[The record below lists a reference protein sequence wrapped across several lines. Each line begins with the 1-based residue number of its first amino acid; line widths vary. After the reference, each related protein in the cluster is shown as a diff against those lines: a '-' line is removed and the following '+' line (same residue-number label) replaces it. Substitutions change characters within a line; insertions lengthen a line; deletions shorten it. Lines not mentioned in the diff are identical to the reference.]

1 MANAQLQPIY
11 DRLNGIEDYK
21 PYTAGVF
28 ADWSLEAGDI
38 VTTVRDGVEYSS
50 PVHVSSL
57 QWNGRQKM
65 DIESHGE
72 KTRGSVTKMSIRSYT
87 SSNGG
92 GNGYRG
98 YRNKNK
104 ENKEKFTI
112 LEKNDEEIIL
122 AAKDLKENTEAQ
134 FKVTAERI
142 SAEVTA
148 RTKQGKELGG
158 RIDVEAGRI
167 SAVVTKDGKIRAGMI
182 VDAINED
189 SSVTIKADRILLDGT
204 TTINDI
210 LRVSAAG
217 VTVSKPMLVGGSP
230 LTSVY
235 MGENRVVCGAYQIRM
250 RGGGTRNINIID
262 ASVNGNILTITHA
275 DGLTENFSKA
285 TSLKGAWSGSMYDG
299 KAYRVRA
306 IQEGSDDPVAIDTS
320 PAVSKISSMYSYW
333 EGSKLYLLVDI
344 QDASGDSVLRKGVDV
359 TGIYNDGKGSV
370 TPEQHTS
377 RGWFDCTVTGPVGN
391 RTITLTRSWTSRTLP
406 DVFEGS
412 SVNVFTD

>member
-112 LEKNDEEIIL
+112 LKKNDEEIIL

-134 FKVTAERI
+134 FRVTAGQI

-148 RTKQGKELGG
+148 REKQGKELGG

-167 SAVVTKDGKIRAGMI
+167 SAVVTVDGKIRAGMI
-182 VDAINED
+182 VDAINND
-189 SSVTIKADRILLDGT
+189 STVTIKADRILLDGT
-204 TTINDI
+204 TTINDVMK
-210 LRVSAAG
+210 VSSAG
-217 VTVSKPMLVGGSP
+217 VFITRPLLVGGSA

-235 MGENRVVCGAYQIRM
+235 IGENRVMAGSFQIRGSSG
-250 RGGGTRNINIID
+250 RGRTLNVVD
-262 ASVNGNILTITHA
+262 ASVNGNTLTITHA
-275 DGLTENFSKA
+275 DGSTENFSKA

-306 IQEGSDDPVAIDTS
+306 IQEGSDDPVATDVS

-344 QDASGDSVLRKGVDV
+344 QDAKGESVLRKGVDV
-359 TGIYNDGKGSV
+359 TGIYDDGQGSV
-370 TPEQHTS
+370 TPESHHTS
-377 RGWFDCTVTGPVGN
+377 YGMVCTKATPVGSGQSDY
-391 RTITLTRSWTSRTLP
+391 TFEMTARSGRFSYGDTPTFWI
-406 DVFEGS
+406 
-412 SVNVFTD
+412 

>member
-72 KTRGSVTKMSIRSYT
+72 KTRGSVTKMSIRSYN

-112 LEKNDEEIIL
+112 LEKNDEAIIL
-122 AAKDLKENTEAQ
+122 AANDLKENTEAQ
-134 FKVTAERI
+134 FKVTADKI
-142 SAEVTA
+142 SAEVKA
-148 RTKQGKELGG
+148 REKQGKELGG
-158 RIDVEAGRI
+158 RIGVEAGRI
-167 SAVVTKDGKIRAGMI
+167 SAVVTVDGKIRAGMI
-182 VDAINED
+182 VDAINND
-189 SSVTIKADRILLDGT
+189 STVTIKADRILLDGT
-204 TTINDI
+204 TTINDVMK
-210 LRVSAAG
+210 VSSAG
-217 VTVSKPMLVGGSP
+217 VFITRPLLVGVSP
-230 LTSVY
+230 FTSVY
-235 MGENRVVCGAYQIRM
+235 LGENRVMAGSFQIRGGSSG
-250 RGGGTRNINIID
+250 RGLTLNVVD

-275 DGLTENFSKA
+275 DGSTENFSKA

-306 IQEGSDDPVAIDTS
+306 IQEGSDDPVATDVS

-333 EGSKLYLLVDI
+333 EGNKLYLLVDI
-344 QDASGDSVLRKGVDV
+344 QDAKGESVLRKGVDV
-359 TGIYNDGKGSV
+359 TGIYDDGKGSV
-370 TPEQHTS
+370 TPESHHTS
-377 RGWFDCTVTGPVGN
+377 YGMVCTKATPVGSGQSDY
-391 RTITLTRSWTSRTLP
+391 TFEMTARSGRFSYGDTPTFWI
-406 DVFEGS
+406 
-412 SVNVFTD
+412 

>member
-122 AAKDLKENTEAQ
+122 AAKDLKKNTEAQ
-134 FKVTAERI
+134 FRVTAEQI
-142 SAEVTA
+142 SAEVKA
-148 RTKQGKELGG
+148 REKQGKELGG

-167 SAVVTKDGKIRAGMI
+167 SAVVTVDGKIRAGMI

-250 RGGGTRNINIID
+250 HGGGTRNINIID
-262 ASVNGNILTITHA
+262 ATVSGNILTITHA
-275 DGLTENFSKA
+275 DGSTENFSKA

-306 IQEGSDDPVAIDTS
+306 IQEGSDDPVATDVS

-344 QDASGDSVLRKGVDV
+344 QDAKGESVLRKGVDV
-359 TGIYNDGKGSV
+359 TGVYNDGKGSV
-370 TPEQHTS
+370 TPESHHTS
-377 RGWFDCTVTGPVGN
+377 YGMVCTKATPVGSGQSDY
-391 RTITLTRSWTSRTLP
+391 TFEMTARSGRFSYGDTPTFWI
-406 DVFEGS
+406 
-412 SVNVFTD
+412 